1 MVGSYSPSEASFGE
15 YYPERFKI
23 PDKFFLKFLAIIL
36 HFKKNEKRKNIIKS

>member
-15 YYPERFKI
+15 YYRR
-23 PDKFFLKFLAIIL
+23 DLKYRQVFSEILAIIL